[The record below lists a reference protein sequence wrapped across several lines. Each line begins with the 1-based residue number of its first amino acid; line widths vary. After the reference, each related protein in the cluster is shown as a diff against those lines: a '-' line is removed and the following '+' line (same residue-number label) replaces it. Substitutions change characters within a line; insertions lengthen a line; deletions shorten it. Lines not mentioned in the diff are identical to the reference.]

1 MNNYTAIISFKVD
14 IEAFNKDDAAYIANQ
29 ALPTHF
35 NYSNSKGGSGI
46 YLRGLPPVVYPRE
59 EEELNNESYWRN
71 R

>member
-1 MNNYTAIISFKVD
+1 MNNYTGDITFKVD

-35 NYSNSKGGSGI
+35 NYSNSKGGSGKF
-46 YLRGLPPVVYPRE
+46 LRGLMPVVYEQE
-59 EEELNNESYWRN
+59 ESGDKPDSYWRN

>member
-29 ALPTHF
+29 ALPTWF

-46 YLRGLPPVVYPRE
+46 YLRGLSPIIFEDE
-59 EEELNNESYWRN
+59 EVK
-71 R
+71 